1 MKRDLAFFVDESV
14 QASALISAVKNAS
27 GKYLVDLK
35 LFDVYE
41 GKDIENKGKSIAL
54 GLTFQHPCR
63 TLTETEINSWINDA
77 VTASLDSFGATL
89 RS

>member
-1 MKRDLAFFVDESV
+1 M
-14 QASALISAVKNAS
+14 
-27 GKYLVDLK
+27 DLK

-63 TLTETEINSWINDA
+63 TLTETEVNSWINDA
-77 VTASLDSFGATL
+77 VTASLDSCGAIL